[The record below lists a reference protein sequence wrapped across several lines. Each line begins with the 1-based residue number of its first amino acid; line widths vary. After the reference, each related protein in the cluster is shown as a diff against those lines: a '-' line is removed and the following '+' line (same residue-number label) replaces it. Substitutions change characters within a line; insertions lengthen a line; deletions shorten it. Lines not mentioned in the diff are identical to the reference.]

1 MGRESPAPGAPH
13 GRPGGSQRPPVG
25 YAGAPSG
32 HPRWEMAMTNPPA
45 DEERTGPLRVTVVSD
60 FI

>member
-1 MGRESPAPGAPH
+1 
-13 GRPGGSQRPPVG
+13 
-25 YAGAPSG
+25 
-32 HPRWEMAMTNPPA
+32 MAMTNPPA

>member
-1 MGRESPAPGAPH
+1 MLE
-13 GRPGGSQRPPVG
+13 
-25 YAGAPSG
+25 
-32 HPRWEMAMTNPPA
+32 PRIERCTGWRRAVTNTPT